1 MYSLS
6 VINKTTNLQQ
16 LHWKLK
22 ILIIN
27 VINQIK
33 ANYKYNQSDN
43 FDVVKNNIVDI
54 MKLIVWRMKYILIE
68 IVIFFY
74 LLYFQIEILEGKQNG
89 SILYVYHNY
98 TYCKDNRYDHIYR
111 CTKRKSE
118 RCSGII
124 EKKGECYNLKHRH
137 NHSEERY
144 IIEIYKMKKEMIRLC
159 KETTLSFKVIFDTVC
174 RTNLLA
180 GAHIS
185 YSNMKSIFC
194 RERAKSRPKI
204 PNDLRSLHQ

>member
-1 MYSLS
+1 M
-6 VINKTTNLQQ
+6 
-16 LHWKLK
+16 
-22 ILIIN
+22 
-27 VINQIK
+27 
-33 ANYKYNQSDN
+33 
-43 FDVVKNNIVDI
+43 
-54 MKLIVWRMKYILIE
+54 E
-68 IVIFFY
+68 IF
-74 LLYFQIEILEGKQNG
+74 EGKQNG

-144 IIEIYKMKKEMIRLC
+144 IIEIYKMEKEMIRLC

-204 PNDLRSLHQ
+204 PNDLRSLHQQLEIYEPTCSIYRGCATSLDNKIALIFSKDVLLNALSEACEIFVDGTFSVIFFIYFICLN